1 MGKDQRPII
10 IKKVIK
16 KGHAHHGGSWKVAY
30 ADFVT
35 AMMAFFMVM
44 WILGMDEETR
54 KSIEGYFATTPVG
67 INQGFASGASP
78 VSVGTTPATARI
90 QPLKFVSRTTEEG
103 EFRELADKIEAQL
116 EGSDGLGKITA
127 QIEVAVTEEGLRIEL
142 IEAKDGE
149 TFFAFGSAEMK
160 PAAARALRIIG
171 EQLKTS
177 SSSPIVVEGH
187 TDSAPFGSAGY
198 SNWELSSDR
207 AQAAR
212 RALNSAGISHARIQ
226 HIRGYADRH
235 LRKPKDPLDPSNR
248 RTSILLPFSD
258 DMPDLQGGT
267 PVPAAA
273 PATPAAHTGT

>member
-10 IKKVIK
+10 VKKVIK

-54 KSIEGYFATTPVG
+54 KSIEGYFAATPVG
-67 INQGFASGASP
+67 VTQGFASGASP
-78 VSVGTTPATARI
+78 VSVGTSPATQRI
-90 QPLKFVSRTTEEG
+90 QPMKFVSRTAEEG
-103 EFRELADKIEAQL
+103 QFRELAEKIEARL
-116 EGSDGLGKITA
+116 EGPDGLGTVAA
-127 QIEVAVTEEGLRIEL
+127 QIEVVVTEEGLRIEL
-142 IEAKDGE
+142 IESEDGE
-149 TFFAFGSAEMK
+149 TFFPFGSAALQ
-160 PAAARALRIIG
+160 PAAARALKIIG
-171 EQLKTS
+171 AQLTES

-212 RALNSAGISHARIQ
+212 RALTSAGISNARIQ
-226 HIRGYADRH
+226 HVRGYADRH
-235 LRKPKDPLDPSNR
+235 LRKPNDPLDPSNR
-248 RTSILLPFSD
+248 RTSILLPFSS
-258 DMPDLQGGT
+258 DMPDLQGQALPDAPQPHPAMPGT
-267 PVPAAA
+267 
-273 PATPAAHTGT
+273 

>member
-54 KSIEGYFATTPVG
+54 KSIEGYFAANPVG
-67 INQGFASGASP
+67 VVQGFASGVSP
-78 VSVGTTPATARI
+78 VSRGTTPTVARV
-90 QPLKFVSRTTEEG
+90 QPLKFVSRSAEEG
-103 EFRELADKIEAQL
+103 EFRTLASKIEARL
-116 EGSDGLGKITA
+116 EGSDGLGSIAA
-127 QIEVAVTEEGLRIEL
+127 QIEVVVTEEGLRIEL
-142 IEAKDGE
+142 IESKDGE
-149 TFFAFGSAEMK
+149 TFFAFGSAVLE
-160 PAAARALRIIG
+160 PAAMRALRIIG
-171 EQLKTS
+171 AQLKES
-177 SSSPIVVEGH
+177 SKSPIVVEGH

-212 RALNSAGISHARIQ
+212 RALASVGISSSRIQ
-226 HIRGYADRH
+226 HIRGYADQR
-235 LRKPKDPLDPSNR
+235 LREPDKPLSPSNR
-248 RTSILLPFSD
+248 RTSILLPFSS
-258 DMPDLQGGT
+258 DMPDIQGGQ
-267 PVPAAA
+267 AA
-273 PATPAAHTGT
+273 PTPGT

>member
-10 IKKVIK
+10 IKKVVK

-54 KSIEGYFATTPVG
+54 KSIEGYFAANPSGVT
-67 INQGFASGASP
+67 QGYASGVSP
-78 VSVGTTPATARI
+78 IAKGTTPATARV
-90 QPLKFVSRTTEEG
+90 QPLKFVSRTAQAG
-103 EFRELADKIEAQL
+103 EFRELADKIEARL
-116 EGSDGLGKITA
+116 EGPDGLGTIAA
-127 QIEVAVTEEGLRIEL
+127 QIEVVVTEEGLRIEL
-142 IEAKDGE
+142 IEAQDGE
-149 TFFAFGSAEMK
+149 TFFGFGSADLK
-160 PAAARALRIIG
+160 PAALRALRIIG
-171 EQLKTS
+171 AQLKES

-212 RALNSAGISHARIQ
+212 RALTSAGIDSHRIQ
-226 HIRGYADRH
+226 HIRGYADQH
-235 LRKPKDPLDPSNR
+235 LRNPKAPLDPSNR
-248 RTSILLPFSD
+248 RTSILLPFSS
-258 DMPDLQGGT
+258 DMPDLQG
-267 PVPAAA
+267 VPSA
-273 PATPAAHTGT
+273 PAPGT